1 MFNAKG
7 TIVKVL
13 PKTSGITGKGNMWE
27 KQEYVLE
34 HSEKYHTKM
43 KFSICSFDGP
53 IENSLNV
60 GDKVDILFDIE
71 SREYKGN
78 WYNDIKAYSVTK

>member
-1 MFNAKG
+1 
-7 TIVKVL
+7 
-13 PKTSGITGKGNMWE
+13 
-27 KQEYVLE
+27 
-34 HSEKYHTKM
+34 M
-43 KFSICSFDGP
+43 KFSICSFDSP